1 MEGTSLFNPGFI
13 GGSFIWWIGQVA
25 DDSSWRINLSE
36 KQFEDPKAGVPG
48 WGYRYKVRIIGHH
61 DKDEAVIESDQLPWA
76 QCMYPVWGGGQG
88 ATYMTPGIKQGMFVF
103 GFFMDGQDMQV
114 PVIMGVLGNNAKTK
128 LERKTGTEDS
138 GENFTPQSF
147 YSKNE
152 DEEPNEQKKL
162 KDANLATKN
171 SNLSQESTDA
181 VHQRTAADKKKDV
194 ILDRKHALACPDPDR
209 QSDIKN
215 INTVVETLGE
225 KIQSFTEAQRSLEGA
240 GGLPIVQSNKDIN
253 AAIEES
259 SKEISKYMKG
269 IMGQVQQFTTNEFNE
284 KSMPMLNLAVPSYK
298 NKIMEDQIAGLE
310 KLACMF
316 NGLAGAGLAALIAAA
331 LKNAFKRKKKQAQQN
346 AANVAAAQAPV
357 GVPAEQ
363 AVAPVP
369 ELDSPGSEFAPPLPQ
384 DGYYSPTPLCS
395 TEELVGEILG
405 ENINTIMTGFDD
417 ALLPMVLTTNE
428 SLGGS
433 STESGSGGE
442 PFLATDINEDNVLAS
457 LDSGHLVTQMSSN
470 IADGSGVPNNIIGNI
485 TNSFITGDYST
496 GLTNLFFLAGKDTA
510 TYQGAVA
517 DVVEMLKKGDIIG
530 GFGAAAGILGA
541 SQGLMSGSGMVFDAI
556 ASGNTSELVNR
567 VGELASGYPNIL
579 NSILGKG
586 SSLAGPMTGGGIG
599 ALGGM
604 NFDIAAA
611 MGFVKTI
618 TKSYDCDPPPICS
631 PNDIHTMQGG
641 GQSADQPSNATAAQA
656 AEKTADNRRR
666 YSSGRTSMSSAEKK
680 SLIDVSRPIKRKFKL
695 PASRISDLNSN
706 IA

>member
-61 DKDEAVIESDQLPWA
+61 DKDEAIIQSDQLPWA

-114 PVIMGVLGNNAKTK
+114 PVIMGVLGNNSKTK

-225 KIQSFTEAQRSLEGA
+225 KIQSFTEAQKSLEGA

-316 NGLAGAGLAALIAAA
+316 NGLAGSGLAALIAAA
-331 LKNAFKRKKKQAQQN
+331 LKNAFKRKKKQSQQN

-631 PNDIHTMQGG
+631 PNDTHTMQGG

-656 AEKTADNRRR
+656 AERTADSRRR
-666 YSSGRTSMSSAEKK
+666 FSSGRTSMSSAEKK
-680 SLIDVSRPIKRKFKL
+680 SLMDMSRPIKRKFKL
-695 PASRISDLNSN
+695 PASRKSDLNSN

>member
-61 DKDEAVIESDQLPWA
+61 DKDEAIIQSDQLPWA

-114 PVIMGVLGNNAKTK
+114 PVIMGVLGNNSKTK

-225 KIQSFTEAQRSLEGA
+225 KIQSFTEAQKSLEGA

-316 NGLAGAGLAALIAAA
+316 NGLAGSGLAALIAAA
-331 LKNAFKRKKKQAQQN
+331 LKNAFKRKKKQSQQN

-631 PNDIHTMQGG
+631 PNDTHTMQGG

-656 AEKTADNRRR
+656 AEKTASSRRR

-680 SLIDVSRPIKRKFKL
+680 SLMDMSRPIKRKFKL
-695 PASRISDLNSN
+695 PASRKSDLNSN

>member
-61 DKDEAVIESDQLPWA
+61 DKDEAIIRSDQLPWA

-225 KIQSFTEAQRSLEGA
+225 KIKSFTEAQRSLEGA

-316 NGLAGAGLAALIAAA
+316 NGLAGSGLVALIAAA
-331 LKNAFKRKKKQAQQN
+331 LKNAFKRKKKQSQQN

-433 STESGSGGE
+433 STESGSEGE

-656 AEKTADNRRR
+656 AEKTASSRRR

-680 SLIDVSRPIKRKFKL
+680 SLMDMSRPIKRKFKL
-695 PASRISDLNSN
+695 PASRKSDLNSN

>member
-61 DKDEAVIESDQLPWA
+61 DKDEAIIQSDQLPWA

-114 PVIMGVLGNNAKTK
+114 PVIMGVLGNNSKTK

-225 KIQSFTEAQRSLEGA
+225 KIQSFTEAQKSLEGA

-316 NGLAGAGLAALIAAA
+316 NGLAGSGLAALIAAA
-331 LKNAFKRKKKQAQQN
+331 LKNAFKRKKKQSQQN

-496 GLTNLFFLAGKDTA
+496 GLTNLFFLAGRDTA

-631 PNDIHTMQGG
+631 PNDTHTMQGG

-656 AEKTADNRRR
+656 AEKTASSRRR

-680 SLIDVSRPIKRKFKL
+680 SLMDVSRPIKRKFKL
-695 PASRISDLNSN
+695 PASRKSDLNSN

>member
-61 DKDEAVIESDQLPWA
+61 DKDEAIIQSDQLPWA

-114 PVIMGVLGNNAKTK
+114 PVIMGVLGNNSKTK

-225 KIQSFTEAQRSLEGA
+225 KIQSFTEAQKSLEGA

-316 NGLAGAGLAALIAAA
+316 NGLAGSGLAALIAAA
-331 LKNAFKRKKKQAQQN
+331 LKNAFKRKKKQSQQN

-631 PNDIHTMQGG
+631 PNDTHTMQGG

-656 AEKTADNRRR
+656 AEKTASSRRR

-695 PASRISDLNSN
+695 PASRKSDLNSN

>member
-61 DKDEAVIESDQLPWA
+61 DKDEAIIQSDQLPWA

-225 KIQSFTEAQRSLEGA
+225 KIQSFTEAQKSLEGA

-316 NGLAGAGLAALIAAA
+316 NGLAGSGLAALIAAA
-331 LKNAFKRKKKQAQQN
+331 LKNAFKRKKKQSQQN

-442 PFLATDINEDNVLAS
+442 SFLATDINEDNVLAS

-631 PNDIHTMQGG
+631 PNDTHTMQGG

-656 AEKTADNRRR
+656 AEKTASSRRR

-680 SLIDVSRPIKRKFKL
+680 SLMDMSRPIKRKFKL
-695 PASRISDLNSN
+695 PASRKSDLNSN

>member
-61 DKDEAVIESDQLPWA
+61 DKDEAIIQSDQLPWA

-225 KIQSFTEAQRSLEGA
+225 KIQSFTEAQKSLEGA

-316 NGLAGAGLAALIAAA
+316 NGLAGSGLAALIAAA
-331 LKNAFKRKKKQAQQN
+331 LKNAFKRKKKQSQQN

-442 PFLATDINEDNVLAS
+442 SFLATDINEDNVLAS

-631 PNDIHTMQGG
+631 PNDTHTMQGG

-680 SLIDVSRPIKRKFKL
+680 SLMDVSRPIKRKFKL
-695 PASRISDLNSN
+695 PASRKSDLNSN

>member
-61 DKDEAVIESDQLPWA
+61 DKDEAIIQSDQLPWA

-114 PVIMGVLGNNAKTK
+114 PVIMGVLGNNSKTK

-225 KIQSFTEAQRSLEGA
+225 KIQSFTEAQKSLEGA
-240 GGLPIVQSNKDIN
+240 GGLPIVQANKDIN

-316 NGLAGAGLAALIAAA
+316 NGLAGSGLVALIAAA
-331 LKNAFKRKKKQAQQN
+331 LKNAFKRKKKQSQQN

-470 IADGSGVPNNIIGNI
+470 IADDSGVPNNIIGNI

-631 PNDIHTMQGG
+631 PNDTHTMQGG

-656 AEKTADNRRR
+656 AEKTASSRRR

-680 SLIDVSRPIKRKFKL
+680 SLMDMSRPIKRKFKL
-695 PASRISDLNSN
+695 PASRKSDLNSN

>member
-556 ASGNTSELVNR
+556 TSGNTSELVNR